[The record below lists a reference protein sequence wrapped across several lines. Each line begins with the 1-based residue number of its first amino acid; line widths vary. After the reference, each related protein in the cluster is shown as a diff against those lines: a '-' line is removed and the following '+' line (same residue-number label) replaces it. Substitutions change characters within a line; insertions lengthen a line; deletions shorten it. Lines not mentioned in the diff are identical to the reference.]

1 MLERSRGERIRV
13 RFALSDQT
21 FPLLDHEEALDMAR
35 ILRIPAIDLVV
46 AGNRSQVR
54 PEEIRQDIGA
64 WAERVGER
72 LRSRGLEVADV
83 FLIPWTDFETLAPNH
98 PDAQQREDAAAL
110 FRDVLEFARLLG
122 APGLTL
128 LPGIDFPDESH
139 AVSMARA
146 AEELAWRAREAREAG
161 VRLSVEPHLGSL
173 ASTPGEAST
182 LVEATPGLELTVDYG
197 HFVYQGFSEA
207 DIEPLLPHAR
217 HLHVRGAARGRL
229 QASMKDNTIDFE
241 RVVDSLR
248 DLGYD
253 GYLGL
258 EYVWIDWE
266 RCNECDNVAETILLR
281 ERLAARLESRA

>member
-1 MLERSRGERIRV
+1 M

-21 FPLLDHEEALDMAR
+21 FPLLAHEEALEMAR

-54 PEEIRQDIGA
+54 PEEIRHDLAG
-64 WAERVGER
+64 WAERVRER
-72 LRSRGLEVADV
+72 LTSRGLEVADV

-98 PDAQQREDAAAL
+98 PHEQQRRDAAAL

-139 AVSMARA
+139 DASLARA
-146 AEELAWRAREAREAG
+146 AEELAWRAREARDAG
-161 VRLSVEPHLGSL
+161 LRLSVEPHLGSL
-173 ASTPGEAST
+173 VSTPGEAVR
-182 LVEATPGLELTVDYG
+182 LVEGAPGLELTVDYG
-197 HFVYQGFSEA
+197 HFVYQGFTEA

-217 HLHVRGAARGRL
+217 HLHVRGAAPGRL
-229 QASMKDNTIDFE
+229 QASMKDNTVDFE

-248 DLGYD
+248 ELGYD

-281 ERLAARLESRA
+281 DRLAARLEGRAWEQAAAPI